1 MTRLENHFSLNRIL
15 LLAIGLWPYEQ
26 SIFSR
31 LQFILFSVIL
41 MSAIVFQLT
50 VFLTSTCTPDL
61 ILKVSSTV
69 LIFCVFLI
77 KYISLGFNVDSV
89 KELFTHLQY
98 IHDELKDKNEIAIT
112 DEYGHNAKRCTAVLI
127 MISMV
132 GTCLFVVIHFWS
144 DVLDVIFQIN
154 ISRSHNL
161 PIITEY
167 FINQEKYY
175 YLILLHLGISTY
187 IGFFITLAIGTML
200 ITFFHYTCGVF
211 RIASYRIKHS
221 ITFNMIQN
229 NRKNEN
235 LISKR
240 ITYAVNIHRQAMM
253 LSRCMVSRFQR
264 MYCCL
269 ILFGVIALSI
279 NLFRIC
285 QIASLKTPLKEI
297 MMPFVVVVGSL
308 VYMFTANY
316 LGQDI
321 TDHCKDVFL
330 TAYNIQ
336 WYIAPLRVQSL
347 ILFLLQR
354 GSTDFKVNIG
364 GLFIPSLEGFAMLL
378 KASVSYCT
386 VIYSTR

>member
-50 VFLTSTCTPDL
+50 VFLTARCTPDL
-61 ILKVSSTV
+61 ILKV
-69 LIFCVFLI
+69 
-77 KYISLGFNVDSV
+77 
-89 KELFTHLQY
+89 KELLNCLQD
-98 IHDELKDKNEIAIT
+98 IRDELKDKNEIAIT
-112 DEYGHNAKRCTAVLI
+112 DEYGRNAKRCTAVLI

-175 YLILLHLGISTY
+175 YLILMHLAIAVY
-187 IGFFITLAIGTML
+187 IGIIVTLAVGTML
-200 ITFFHYTCGVF
+200 IAFYHNTCGVF

-221 ITFNMIQN
+221 INSNMIQN
-229 NRKNEN
+229 SIKNEA
-235 LISKR
+235 LMSER
-240 ITYAVNIHRQAMM
+240 IICAVGIHRQAMK
-253 LSRCMVSRFQR
+253 LTRSMVSKLQV

-269 ILFGVIALSI
+269 IPFGVATLSL
-279 NLFRIC
+279 NLFRLCLIT
-285 QIASLKTPLKEI
+285 SLKIDLME
-297 MMPFVVVVGSL
+297 MMPPIVSIFVIIVF
-308 VYMFTANY
+308 MFIGNY
-316 LGQDI
+316 LGQDL

-330 TAYNIQ
+330 NAYNIQ
-336 WYIAPLRVQSL
+336 WYMAPLPVQSL

-354 GSTDFKVNIG
+354 GATDFKVNIG
-364 GLFIPSLEGFAMLL
+364 GLYYPSLESFAMLV
-378 KASVSYCT
+378 KISMSYFT